1 MASMG
6 MRSACAA
13 TDQASTSSRC
23 NTSPWRRPSP
33 RAARHRCNGSRF
45 NEFSLWRGELP
56 TQSAPPPRGVVPGA
70 RTVATQ
76 VLTPYQVRGAACS
89 WCCNFQVQHISALSW
104 GCAPYAL
111 TCHAWLNL
119 QAMDRLYASVHQA
132 ADEHF
137 GAFYSTELGGITTH
151 PAGMLVHIDDH
162 MVHAGDA
169 VFDTALLVDGHLY
182 QLHQHLL
189 RFKRSAYMAGLPL
202 PLSDPLLLRVIL
214 DTAAASRMKNGEQQ
228 QQEQEHSM
236 REQQLW
242 AAARPFAAYL
252 LHMHRKTYIRP
263 CDFPSWTAFA
273 QAWSSFGQAQAAAAC
288 ALIGATAWSRSC
300 TSWCPPKPQSPAQR
314 LRLA

>member
-1 MASMG
+1 M
-6 MRSACAA
+6 
-13 TDQASTSSRC
+13 
-23 NTSPWRRPSP
+23 
-33 RAARHRCNGSRF
+33 HRF
-45 NEFSLWRGELP
+45 
-56 TQSAPPPRGVVPGA
+56 
-70 RTVATQ
+70 
-76 VLTPYQVRGAACS
+76 
-89 WCCNFQVQHISALSW
+89 SALCW
-104 GCAPYAL
+104 TCAPCAL

-119 QAMDRLYASVHQA
+119 QAMDRLYASIHQT

-214 DTAAASRMKNGEQQ
+214 DTAAASRMKNGELQQ
-228 QQEQEHSM
+228 QQHCM
-236 REQQLW
+236 REQQLCMQPSTCGVSAEGVQAVTISIPLM
-242 AAARPFAAYL
+242 AAARPSAACL
-252 LHMHRKTYIRP
+252 LHMHCKSYTRP
-263 CDFPSWTAFA
+263 CNFPSWTAFA
-273 QAWSSFGQAQAAAAC
+273 QAWSSFGQARAAAAC

-314 LRLA
+314 LRPA